1 MADVQQPPAE
11 AVEEPP
17 TLTDRILAA
26 LPELSRKQQ
35 RIARFILANQ
45 EFVAFASAADVG
57 ERARS
62 SAATV
67 VRCCQALGYQ
77 GYIQLQMHV
86 REGISFQR
94 TALQR
99 LEARLAAPVPK
110 EDVLSRVFATDIANI
125 ERTAVLTTGNGL
137 HSAVGA
143 LRAARRILVLGDGL
157 AAGLATYLSHAFQVI
172 GLPAYGVVGGGEP
185 LGLALAFLRPEDVVV
200 AIGFWRNLADIVRA
214 VNHANDIGAETIGIT
229 DNRLSPLARLATHP
243 FLVATDSIAHGLS
256 PVATVSLLNAMVAAV
271 SFEMPDQVVDSL
283 QRVEES
289 YRRNDLL
296 ME

>member
-1 MADVQQPPAE
+1 MANGQQPQPQAAE
-11 AVEEPP
+11 ETP

-35 RIARFILANQ
+35 RIARFILNNQ
-45 EFVAFASAADVG
+45 EFVAFAPAADVG
-57 ERARS
+57 TRTRS

-77 GYIQLQMHV
+77 GYIQLQLHV

-99 LEARLAAPVPK
+99 LEARLASPVPR

-125 ERTAVLTTGNGL
+125 ERTAVLTSGDRL
-137 HSAVGA
+137 QAAVAA

-172 GLPAYGVVGGGEP
+172 GLPAQGVVGGGEP
-185 LGLALAFLRPEDVVV
+185 LGLALAFLQPDDAVL

-214 VNHANDIGAETIGIT
+214 VDHANDIGAETVGIT
-229 DNRLSPLARLATHP
+229 DNRLSPLARLTTYP
-243 FLVATDSIAHGLS
+243 FLVATDSVAHGLS
-256 PVATVSLLNAMVAAV
+256 PAATVSLLNAFVAAL
-271 SFEMPDQVVDSL
+271 SFEIPDQVVDSL
-283 QRVEES
+283 HRVEEA

>member
-1 MADVQQPPAE
+1 MADGQEPQTQGAE
-11 AVEEPP
+11 ESP
-17 TLTDRILAA
+17 TLTDRILAV

-35 RIARFILANQ
+35 RIARFILNNQ
-45 EFVAFASAADVG
+45 EFVAFASAADVAA
-57 ERARS
+57 RTRS

-67 VRCCQALGYQ
+67 VRCCQTLGYR
-77 GYIQLQMHV
+77 GYIQLQLHV

-99 LEARLAAPVPK
+99 LEARLAAPVPR

-125 ERTAVLTTGNGL
+125 ERTAVLTAADRL
-137 HSAVGA
+137 QAAVA
-143 LRAARRILVLGDGL
+143 TLRAASRILVLGDGL

-172 GLPAYGVVGGGEP
+172 GLPAQGVVGGGEP
-185 LGLALAFLRPEDVVV
+185 LGLALAFLQPEDVVV

-214 VNHANDIGAETIGIT
+214 VNHANDIGAQTIGIT
-229 DNRLSPLARLATHP
+229 DNRLSPLARLTTYP
-243 FLVATDSIAHGLS
+243 FLVATDSVAHGLS
-256 PVATVSLLNAMVAAV
+256 PVATVSLLNAFVAAL
-271 SFEMPDQVVDSL
+271 SFEIPDQVVDSL
-283 QRVEES
+283 QRVEKA